1 MSRSFDGATTSL
13 DNTTASPATAAPLSI
28 SVWFKPAAISTTQT
42 LVGLNTTGGGN
53 HQFELVMDSTNVI
66 QAQARDTGASQA
78 ATTGSVNNGV
88 WNFAGAVF
96 TDVTHRFAYLNGEY
110 AGGVGTTRTP
120 SGVNEIRVGK
130 SRSGGA
136 AFNQFA
142 NGLIAYVVVW
152 DVALSQANLDSLYN
166 GGAGV
171 DPTTIQG
178 ANIVAIYDLTGN
190 ESPEVDDD
198 GALDLTVTAATFS
211 SDNPFT
217 LGASAMVLP
226 VIFQLTNVGLRM

>member
-13 DNTTASPATAAPLSI
+13 DNVTGVPVGATPLSM
-28 SVWFKPAAISTTQT
+28 VCWFKPAALGITET
-42 LVGLNTTGGGN
+42 LVALNTSGTGN
-53 HQFELVMDSTNVI
+53 HQFELVVDATNIV

-78 ATTGSVNNGV
+78 ATTGSVNNGA
-88 WNFAGAVF
+88 WNFAGAVY
-96 TDVTHRFAYLNGEY
+96 TSSTSRNAYLNGEFTSN
-110 AGGVGTTRTP
+110 TTSRSPT
-120 SGVNEIRVGK
+120 GMNETRVGR

-136 AFNQFA
+136 GFNQFA
-142 NGLIAYVVVW
+142 NGLIAYVVIW

-166 GGAGV
+166 GGAGA
-171 DPTTIQG
+171 DPTTVQG

-211 SDNPFT
+211 SDDPFT

-226 VIFQLTNVGLRM
+226 VTWQRVRTGLRM